1 MSASALAT
9 ASAVSTS
16 TVTRIERGEINPTVQ
31 MLDRLLAA
39 SGNRLAVAVHP
50 VRPLQTLGDLRAYRT
65 EILDVV
71 SAFGGSNVRVF
82 GSVARGEATG
92 DSDVDLLIDVPAGTG
107 LFTVEEITDALER
120 LLPWKV
126 DLLTSGAAHGRMA
139 HVLDEAV
146 VL

>member
-1 MSASALAT
+1 MSARALAS

-39 SGNRLAVAVHP
+39 SGNRLSVTVHP
-50 VRPLQTLGDLRAYRT
+50 SGRPPTLLDLRKHRA
-65 EILDVV
+65 EIIDLV
-71 SAFGGSNVRVF
+71 SSFGSSNVRVF
-82 GSVARGEATG
+82 GSVARGEASDG
-92 DSDVDLLIDVPAGTG
+92 SDVDLLIDVPAGTG
-107 LFTVEEITDALER
+107 LFTVEAIAEGLER
-120 LLPWKV
+120 MLPWTV
-126 DLLTSGAAHGRMA
+126 DVMTSGAAHRRMA

>member
-1 MSASALAT
+1 MSARALAF
-9 ASAVSTS
+9 ASDVSTS

-39 SGNRLAVAVHP
+39 SGNCLAVEVHP
-50 VRPLQTLGDLRAYRT
+50 MRRVPTLGELRVHRAG
-65 EILDVV
+65 ILDAV

-82 GSVARGEATG
+82 GSAARGEATA

-107 LFTVEEITDALER
+107 LFAVEEIAVALER

-139 HVLDEAV
+139 HVLDEAI

>member
-1 MSASALAT
+1 MRR
-9 ASAVSTS
+9 V
-16 TVTRIERGEINPTVQ
+16 P
-31 MLDRLLAA
+31 
-39 SGNRLAVAVHP
+39 
-50 VRPLQTLGDLRAYRT
+50 TLGELRVHRAG
-65 EILDVV
+65 ILDAV

-82 GSVARGEATG
+82 GSAARGEATA

-107 LFTVEEITDALER
+107 LFAVEEIAVALER

-139 HVLDEAV
+139 HVLDEAI